1 MANKR
6 QKNVQNSVYKDACD
20 ISVRM
25 YKKYKKQ
32 ITVVTYDWVG
42 KQNFDS
48 PFHSYIAF
56 RKFYYF

>member
-1 MANKR
+1 MYNYREKKVFINNMANKR

-42 KQNFDS
+42 K
-48 PFHSYIAF
+48 
-56 RKFYYF
+56 